1 MCLGIPGQVVALQ
14 ADEPMLAHVDV
25 AGVTRPIN
33 IAILEEGSVRPGD
46 WVLIHAGVAMAVID
60 AERARDQLAALHE
73 YTGSD

>member
-1 MCLGIPGQVVALQ
+1 MCLGIPGQVVALP

-33 IAILEEGSVRPGD
+33 IAILEEGSVQPGD
-46 WVLIHAGVAMAVID
+46 WILIHAGVAMEIID
-60 AERARDQLAALHE
+60 AERAKNQLAVLQE